1 MTKDNVLWAPSLAT
15 CMHSYMDT
23 VCKSHGSED
32 IKSQKYLGVFTLNIN
47 TAYICPE
54 RNMKIVQKCIAL
66 KSHSVLFKRYV
77 RDMFQIQIYTWKECV
92 ST

>member
-32 IKSQKYLGVFTLNIN
+32 IKSQKYLGGFHCKHKHCLHLSREEHENSS
-47 TAYICPE
+47 E
-54 RNMKIVQKCIAL
+54 MHRL
-66 KSHSVLFKRYV
+66 EKSFGPV
-77 RDMFQIQIYTWKECV
+77 
-92 ST
+92 